1 LSWLV
6 NWFTQ
11 LMLYIVLA
19 TMVDLLMPTNRIK
32 QYVAFVLKIFLLSIY
47 LQPLFLLFSVSASQ
61 FQGWM
66 DNVFVEEENTYASL
80 EKKLVNETNDIK
92 VRQWYET
99 IEIVEDEWKEFAN
112 DQLGL
117 DYPIELTQVSIE
129 TDGLS
134 LSMDAIER
142 VVVYYKEKNTST
154 VIPIKEIGT
163 EDEYDYDSYDEDAIQ
178 NVLSSIWDIK
188 GDEIEVIYEG
198 DREQ

>member
-1 LSWLV
+1 
-6 NWFTQ
+6 
-11 LMLYIVLA
+11 
-19 TMVDLLMPTNRIK
+19 
-32 QYVAFVLKIFLLSIY
+32 
-47 LQPLFLLFSVSASQ
+47 
-61 FQGWM
+61 
-66 DNVFVEEENTYASL
+66 
-80 EKKLVNETNDIK
+80 DIK